1 MRRVISI
8 GLPLVLVIVVVA
20 GAVYVIRIVQQTTA
34 PVTELSQQLGTQVSQ
49 VLHPTPTIRP
59 DPVTIVREV
68 RSLARL
74 ETIQYTVEK
83 VITAESGQGAF
94 GFLFG
99 DRLLLVAH
107 GSVIAGIDLASIGVD
122 DVWYDDVG
130 ILHLRLPAAE
140 VLVARL
146 DNEQTY
152 VYDRSTGLLTR
163 GNITLEAAARRA
175 AEAEIRRGALED
187 GILDQAQINAEN
199 FLRSF
204 LGSLGFDK
212 VIFERPDAE
221 PDHLS
226 TPSPLP
232 MMSPTPGS

>member
-1 MRRVISI
+1 MREVTGIAI
-8 GLPLVLVIVVVA
+8 ILLVLVALALGAFFVVQSV
-20 GAVYVIRIVQQTTA
+20 RETTA

-74 ETIQYTVEK
+74 ETIQYSVEK
-83 VITAESGQGAF
+83 VITAESGQGPF

-107 GSVIAGIDLASIGVD
+107 GSVIAGIDLAKVGVE

-130 ILHLRLPAAE
+130 ILHLRLPPAE
-140 VLVARL
+140 ILVVTL
-146 DNEQTY
+146 SSEQTY
-152 VYDRSTGLLTR
+152 VYDRSTGLLTK
-163 GNITLEAAARRA
+163 GSVSLEAEARRA
-175 AEAEIRRGALED
+175 AEAEIRQGALQD
-187 GILDQAQINAEN
+187 GILDQAQVNAES

-204 LGSLGFDK
+204 LGGLGFSD
-212 VIFERPDAE
+212 VIFEPPQLE
-221 PDHLS
+221 PGS
-226 TPSPLP
+226 TPTALATSSP
-232 MMSPTPGS
+232 SN